1 MNGDDRPYLAAYR
14 DHLDE
19 FSPEEQIA
27 RQAAQMR
34 EDFGHVQP
42 ADLDKIWLY
51 EIAERFKAGM
61 TDAAENQ
68 KMGLELWRRGASVIG
83 NWVAMAL
90 IEGLD
95 DERVK
100 KEYLAARGW
109 YQFMDEVEIIIR
121 EGKEVDKR
129 QQEGVEQP

>member
-1 MNGDDRPYLAAYR
+1 MDERPDLAAYR
-14 DHLDE
+14 DQSDE
-19 FSPEEQIA
+19 FTPEEQIA
-27 RQAAQMR
+27 RRAAQMR
-34 EDFGHVQP
+34 EDFGHVAP
-42 ADLDKIWLY
+42 LDLDKIWLY

-61 TDAAENQ
+61 TDAADNQ

-83 NWVAMAL
+83 NWVTMAL
-90 IEGLD
+90 LRGLD
-95 DERVK
+95 DEDVK
-100 KEYLAARGW
+100 KEYQSARGW